1 MTLVL
6 YINVN
11 IVMHAHMASPNYA
24 IREAA
29 KLSSADSRLSPLTN
43 LTHAVG
49 TLSKIARIDCLSLTG
64 TH

>member
-29 KLSSADSRLSPLTN
+29 KLSSADSRLSTLTN

-49 TLSKIARIDCLSLTG
+49 TLSK
-64 TH
+64 